1 MLWWVMD
8 MKRQSLGLHDSEEE
22 TFSTTAGMTDLMI
35 SLAVMCL
42 LLLAAQSI
50 TGTGENRS
58 PSAPVASAVD
68 VLRREME
75 SDGLMIA
82 GADDPSTLRV
92 VVPDNRLTFAF
103 GKSALSPE
111 ADEFLT
117 EVMPRYAA
125 VLCGSHGDEVEAF
138 VIEGHTDD
146 QGDDIWN
153 LKLSQERSFAVLSK
167 SLLAIRHRAPWA
179 YACFQRKVSANG
191 RGSHELIWN
200 ARGVPDRERSRRVV
214 FKLYLRATSRG

>member
-1 MLWWVMD
+1 
-8 MKRQSLGLHDSEEE
+8 MKRHWLGLHDSEEE
-22 TFSTTAGMTDLMI
+22 TFSTTAGTTDLMT
-35 SLAVMCL
+35 SLAVVCM

-50 TGTGENRS
+50 TGVGENRS
-58 PSAPVASAVD
+58 SSAPAASAVD

-82 GADDPSTLRV
+82 GADDPSLLRV
-92 VVPDNRLTFAF
+92 VVPDNMLNFAF

-111 ADEFLT
+111 AGAFLT

-125 VLCGSHGDEVEAF
+125 VVCGSHSDEVETF

-146 QGDDIWN
+146 QGDDILN

-167 SLLAIRHRAPWA
+167 SLLAIRDRAPWA
-179 YACFQRKVSANG
+179 YACFQRKASANG
-191 RGSHELIWN
+191 RGSHELIRN
-200 ARGVPDRERSRRVV
+200 DRGVPDRERSRRVV